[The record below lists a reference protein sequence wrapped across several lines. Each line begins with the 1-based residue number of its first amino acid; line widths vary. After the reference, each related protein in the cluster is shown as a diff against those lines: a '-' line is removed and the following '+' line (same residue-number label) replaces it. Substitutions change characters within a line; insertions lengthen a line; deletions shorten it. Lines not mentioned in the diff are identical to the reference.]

1 MPTSSR
7 QLRLRA
13 CGNCESPTKKLG
25 RLVVRFRSGTRRTLL
40 VCPFCYLQLAPHAKN
55 RPVR

>member
-7 QLRLRA
+7 QPSLRA
-13 CGNCESPTKKLG
+13 CGNCESPTKRLG

-40 VCPFCYLQLAPHAKN
+40 VCQFCYLQLAPHAKN
-55 RPVR
+55 RPMR

>member
-7 QLRLRA
+7 QPRLRA

-25 RLVVRFRSGTRRTLL
+25 RLVVRFRAGPQRTLL
-40 VCPFCYLQLAPHAKN
+40 VCTFCYWQLALRAKN